1 MQQRAGLLFLAKTT
15 SRILLILEDSKWTV
29 PTFARKSTL
38 LEDAEELLNS
48 YSKGRIV
55 PIELYLSEDRGFE
68 YGTYVC
74 LVEQEFLTT
83 AAATIAWSSL
93 DHLPKQLHNGLK
105 ATLNN
110 TLIRTKIETV
120 LELEMSNLLEKSSR
134 FQEDYTRYQSIIA
147 EMPEGDFKQDVNQL
161 LKKLV
166 VEIKKLDSMHME
178 MVYTRQLPS
187 MGTDMKQEITTI
199 RKNLETKIKDYQQ
212 SK

>member
-15 SRILLILEDSKWTV
+15 GRILLILEDSKWTV

-38 LEDAEELLNS
+38 LEDAEGLLNS

-83 AAATIAWSSL
+83 ATATIAWSGL
-93 DHLPKQLHNGLK
+93 DYLPKQLHNGLK

-120 LELEMSNLLEKSSR
+120 LELEN
-134 FQEDYTRYQSIIA
+134 
-147 EMPEGDFKQDVNQL
+147 
-161 LKKLV
+161 
-166 VEIKKLDSMHME
+166 VE
-178 MVYTRQLPS
+178 P
-187 MGTDMKQEITTI
+187 I
-199 RKNLETKIKDYQQ
+199 RKIQ
-212 SK
+212 